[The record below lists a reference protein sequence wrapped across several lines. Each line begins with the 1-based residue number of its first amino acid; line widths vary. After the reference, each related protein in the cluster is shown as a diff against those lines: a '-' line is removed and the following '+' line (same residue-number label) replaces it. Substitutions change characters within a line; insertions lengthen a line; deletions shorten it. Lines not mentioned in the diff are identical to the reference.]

1 MKFVSRAVLLT
12 VVLTGALWAVS
23 GWQVARIVGVNETT
37 ETRSQV
43 WVVNTP
49 ITEEQKVYILTVH
62 VRDKMITASYAPKES
77 EPPPPEDWKKDK
89 AVQAQIAG
97 DYLYV
102 RSSAAGE
109 VRARISKTKPAPPV
123 KPWTQE
129 EIAVLRTA
137 LTPDQDQDSDAIIG
151 FDSTSKSAKS
161 KKAAEPAT
169 PEPEVVVP
177 PPPPPAEPTTGLVHV
192 SSVPY
197 LAEVFVDG
205 TSVGYTPAKV
215 ALNPGKHTFRCEK
228 QGYQAWTKEILITA
242 GSELTLDA
250 TLPLAKK

>member
-1 MKFVSRAVLLT
+1 MRFVSRAVLLT
-12 VVLTGALWAVS
+12 LGLIGALWAVS

-62 VRDKMITASYAPKES
+62 VRDKMVTASYAPSES
-77 EPPPPEDWKKDK
+77 QAPPPEDWKKDK
-89 AVQAQIAG
+89 PVQAQIAG

-109 VRARISKTKPAPPV
+109 VRARIMKTKPAPPV
-123 KPWTQE
+123 KPWTQD

-137 LTPDQDQDSDAIIG
+137 LTPDQEQDQDAIIG
-151 FDSTSKSAKS
+151 FDSTSKP
-161 KKAAEPAT
+161 KKAAEPETSA
-169 PEPEVVVP
+169 PEVVPP

-205 TSVGYTPAKV
+205 ASVGYTPAKV
-215 ALNPGKHTFRCEK
+215 ALPPGKHTFRCEK
-228 QGYQAWTKEILITA
+228 AGYQAWTKEILITA